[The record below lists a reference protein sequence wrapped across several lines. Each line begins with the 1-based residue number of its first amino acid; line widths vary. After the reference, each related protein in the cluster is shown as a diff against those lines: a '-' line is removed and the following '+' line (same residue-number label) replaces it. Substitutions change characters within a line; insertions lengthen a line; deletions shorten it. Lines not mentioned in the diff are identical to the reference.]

1 MADIFVSH
9 ATADKAL
16 ARVLVDLLKE
26 GIGVPGHAIFCSSLK
41 GHGIPFTEDFNDY
54 MKEQIQ
60 KPKLVILLMTP
71 SYLESAFCL
80 MELGASWAKSLTAL
94 PVVVP
99 PVEFDIVSKTL
110 GLKQAWGIND
120 AAGLTDLRKLVR
132 DNLTTEPRDD
142 HTWDEKRAEWKLKLK
157 KVLKDLAPAS
167 NVPAAT
173 HNALKASAA
182 DQGGEIVA
190 LQAMLEKANDTIEA
204 LKTAKNPS
212 DVKSIM
218 ANHSDEDADSVFEE
232 LLDEVKGARPKEASN
247 AVFKHI
253 LLDHF
258 DLAGGINWYSSDRD
272 EFERAIQYKL
282 FSPDDGHAVQWGGAK
297 LKPLSK
303 AIGNLIT
310 FLASDE
316 GDALA
321 KEHQADGIPM
331 EADDLGF
338 WEYHLDLWRRV
349 SVSGDCMDRGRG
361 PKETQILVVQSA
373 VG

>member
-26 GIGVPGHAIFCSSLK
+26 GIGVPGGAIFCSSLK
-41 GHGIPFTEDFNDY
+41 GHGIPFSEDFNEY
-54 MKEQIQ
+54 MKDQIQ
-60 KPKLVILLMTP
+60 QPKLVLLLMTP
-71 SYLESAFCL
+71 AYLESAFCL

-94 PVVVP
+94 PIVVP
-99 PVEFDIVSKTL
+99 PVGFDIVSKTL

-142 HTWDEKRAEWKLKLK
+142 HTWDEKRADWKLKLK
-157 KVLKDLAPAS
+157 KVLKDLVPAS

-182 DQGGEIVA
+182 DQAGEIVA
-190 LQAMLEKANDTIEA
+190 LQSMLEKANDTIEA
-204 LKTAKNPS
+204 LKATKNPS
-212 DVKSIM
+212 EVKSIM
-218 ANHSDEDADSVFEE
+218 ADLSDEDPGEVFEQ
-232 LLDEVKGARPKEASN
+232 LLDEVKSARPKEASN
-247 AVFKHI
+247 AVFKHL

-258 DLAGGINWYSSDRD
+258 GLAAAINWYNSDRD

-282 FSPDDGHAVQWGGAK
+282 LSSDEGHAVQWGGPK

-303 AIGNLIT
+303 AIDDLVT
-310 FLASDE
+310 FLGSEE

-321 KEHQADGIPM
+321 KEQQGDGVPM

-338 WEYHLDLWRRV
+338 WEYHLDL
-349 SVSGDCMDRGRG
+349 
-361 PKETQILVVQSA
+361 
-373 VG
+373 